1 MQFAVDVH
9 PYPLTEKGRYLIQM
23 ALVLATYC
31 HCFVG
36 DRDPLVAGMKR
47 RVTTRYKMV
56 STALLLRQLEKVGSE
71 ETVFR
76 KRE

>member
-9 PYPLTEKGRYLIQM
+9 LYPLTEKGRYLIQM

-47 RVTTRYKMV
+47 RVTT
-56 STALLLRQLEKVGSE
+56 
-71 ETVFR
+71 
-76 KRE
+76 